1 MVLATRLTAIDDGAD
16 RSGPSVNFAFDCSA
30 NNISSL
36 VTSCLACQ
44 RAVGLRKAATD
55 AVAAASSKRT
65 SEPMVTSEKP
75 LAAMV
80 AA

>member
-16 RSGPSVNFAFDCSA
+16 RGGPAVSFAFDGAA
-30 NNISSL
+30 NTISRL
-36 VTSCLACQ
+36 VTSRLACQ
-44 RAVGLRKAATD
+44 RAVVLRKAATV
-55 AVAAASSKRT
+55 AVAAASSRRT

-80 AA
+80 VE